1 MTTPPQVILP
11 ATAREPRETNDLA
24 VVSLIFGIM
33 SYFFVVIPFGV
44 FNIPAALVAL
54 HQIKTR
60 REGGR
65 GFAIAALVLS
75 GVHTLIY
82 GAIYGAVSSH
92 CSAGSGSQRPRCLL
106 ARLWTG
112 E

>member
-1 MTTPPQVILP
+1 MTTPPQVLP
-11 ATAREPRETNDLA
+11 AAAREPRETNDLA

-33 SYFFVVIPFGV
+33 SYYFVVIPFGV

-82 GAIYGAVSSH
+82 GAVFLALL
-92 CSAGSGSQRPRCLL
+92 SG
-106 ARLWTG
+106 
-112 E
+112 

>member
-1 MTTPPQVILP
+1 MTTPPRVILP
-11 ATAREPRETNDLA
+11 AADREPRETNDLA
-24 VVSLIFGIM
+24 FVSLVFGIM

-75 GVHTLIY
+75 GVHPI
-82 GAIYGAVSSH
+82 IYGAVFL
-92 CSAGSGSQRPRCLL
+92 ALL
-106 ARLWTG
+106 NG
-112 E
+112 